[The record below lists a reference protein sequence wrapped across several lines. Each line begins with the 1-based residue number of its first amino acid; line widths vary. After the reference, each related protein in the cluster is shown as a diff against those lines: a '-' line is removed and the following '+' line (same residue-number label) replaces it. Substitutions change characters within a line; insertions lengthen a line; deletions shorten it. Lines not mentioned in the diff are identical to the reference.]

1 MSKGPMTTNK
11 GLLFILIFLFVFCI
25 VSLAIGAQLNSTAAF
40 TISGGSLTFF
50 VAIYASEVLGL
61 TITGAHIS
69 LQKRVDTLE
78 NENKE
83 LKKVA
88 TALIKSLYTLADSAG
103 RLDGPLEEH
112 KALVSKYLAPIS
124 HLIEP
129 NVLEQVTADIA
140 QIDKQRSS

>member
-1 MSKGPMTTNK
+1 MSTRSTATNK
-11 GLLFILIFLFVFCI
+11 RLLFILIFLFVFCI
-25 VSLAIGAQLNSTAAF
+25 VSLVIGTWLNSTAAF

-50 VAIYASEVLGL
+50 VAIYASEVLEL

-78 NENKE
+78 NENTE

-88 TALIKSLYTLADSAG
+88 TALIRSLYTLADSAG
-103 RLDGPLEEH
+103 RLGGHPKEH
-112 KALVSKYLAPIS
+112 KALVSEYLAPIS

-129 NVLEQVTADIA
+129 NVLE
-140 QIDKQRSS
+140 